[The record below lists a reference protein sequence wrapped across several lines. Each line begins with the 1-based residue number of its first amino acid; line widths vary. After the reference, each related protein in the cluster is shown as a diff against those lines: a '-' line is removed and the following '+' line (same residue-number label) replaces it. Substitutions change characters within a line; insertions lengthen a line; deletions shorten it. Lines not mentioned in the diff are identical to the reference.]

1 MDSWRVPSS
10 PILYHWICYFFFEV
24 PKGVLEKLDYYRS
37 GFFWQSDD
45 HRKKYRLVKWSI
57 LCQPKELGGLGIK
70 NLDLQSGCLLNKWLY
85 KLINQ
90 EGIWQNL
97 FRNKYLKNQTIV
109 QVQKKAG
116 DSHFWAGLMKVK
128 DTFMNFGTFQL
139 NDGKQIR
146 FWEDKRIG
154 NHTLSQRYP
163 ALYNIVRK
171 KHAAVASVFDRV
183 PLNVSFRRSLSGHTL
198 YGMIWLLAL
207 DMCF

>member
-1 MDSWRVPSS
+1 MFMLS
-10 PILYHWICYFFFEV
+10 FFEV

-45 HRKKYRLVKWSI
+45 HRKKYRLAKWSI
-57 LCQPKELGGLGIK
+57 LCQLKELGSLGIK

-97 FRNKYLKNQTIV
+97 LRNKYLKNQTIV

-116 DSHFWAGLMKVK
+116 DFHFWVRLVKVK
-128 DTFMNFGTFQL
+128 DTFINFGTFRL

-146 FWEDKRIG
+146 FWEDKWIG
-154 NHTLSQRYP
+154 NHTLSQQYP
-163 ALYNIVRK
+163 ALYNIVKSMRQ
-171 KHAAVASVFDRV
+171 
-183 PLNVSFRRSLSGHTL
+183 
-198 YGMIWLLAL
+198 
-207 DMCF
+207 